1 MSENLSN
8 YVTRE
13 CEPFMDKI
21 MPGHPI
27 MVVSGPR
34 QCGKTTLIQE
44 KFPSLPFVDLED
56 VKMQD
61 FVRQDPVAFVKS
73 YLETGAI
80 FDEFQH
86 VPEITKALKV
96 VADEI
101 IYQHRKYKSTSRSAR
116 FILSGSHDYMI
127 SQESQESMIGR
138 SSTLHLPP
146 FTVAESGETEL
157 AALMFKGGYPEIH
170 VEKTDASVFFRKYLN
185 EFLTREV
192 KNIHKIQDLKKFLSF
207 MTILANSIGSIINP
221 VSISEQLGVLLE
233 DIRKWLI
240 ILEASFIIFA
250 ATPYHNSFMKRLVK
264 RPKYYFYD
272 TGLLSYL
279 LDLRAQ
285 KDIQDKNCK
294 GPLFENFVIAETKK
308 NFTNTGEYDKAMYF
322 WNIEKDPE
330 SDEKP
335 YEIDLLL
342 SSAGMLHAIE
352 IKSSD
357 ILNLHWFSGG
367 TKLSKLTNVTK
378 YVIYTGPTQETK
390 QGLALNW
397 RDLGRLVR

>member
-1 MSENLSN
+1 
-8 YVTRE
+8 
-13 CEPFMDKI
+13 
-21 MPGHPI
+21 
-27 MVVSGPR
+27 
-34 QCGKTTLIQE
+34 
-44 KFPSLPFVDLED
+44 
-56 VKMQD
+56 
-61 FVRQDPVAFVKS
+61 
-73 YLETGAI
+73 
-80 FDEFQH
+80 
-86 VPEITKALKV
+86 
-96 VADEI
+96 
-101 IYQHRKYKSTSRSAR
+101 
-116 FILSGSHDYMI
+116 
-127 SQESQESMIGR
+127 
-138 SSTLHLPP
+138 
-146 FTVAESGETEL
+146 
-157 AALMFKGGYPEIH
+157 
-170 VEKTDASVFFRKYLN
+170 
-185 EFLTREV
+185 
-192 KNIHKIQDLKKFLSF
+192 
-207 MTILANSIGSIINP
+207 MTILANSVGSIINP

-233 DIRKWLI
+233 DIRKWLS

-250 ATPYHNSFMKRLVK
+250 ATPYHKSFMKRLVK

-308 NFTNTGEYDKAMYF
+308 NFTNTGEYDKSMYF
-322 WNIEKDPE
+322 WNIEQDPQ

-357 ILNLHWFSGG
+357 ILNPHWFSGG

-378 YVIYTGPTQETK
+378 YVIYTGPTQDTK

-397 RDLGRLVR
+397 RDLGRLVF